1 MEDQLT
7 TAEAAE
13 LLNVSQPF
21 VLKKLEA
28 GELPFHMAG
37 TQQGLRLVDVL
48 AYRDRTS
55 GQKRLSRRSPWRPK
69 RWACAASSR
78 ETRVE
83 PSAVGVPWIRA
94 TTADRER

>member
-48 AYRDRTS
+48 AYRDRMDE
-55 GQKRLSRRSPWRPK
+55 R
-69 RWACAASSR
+69 AEAAL
-78 ETRVE
+78 
-83 PSAVGVPWIRA
+83 
-94 TTADRER
+94 TALTMEAEALGLCGE